1 MYVLFLIMPRKVGEG
16 MKIKKFTVLASF
28 KNNRENIKIN
38 YGKMI
43 IITKYLFSINWF
55 CKFFLN
61 YNAKINNCK

>member
-43 IITKYLFSINWF
+43 IITKYLFSIN
-55 CKFFLN
+55 
-61 YNAKINNCK
+61 